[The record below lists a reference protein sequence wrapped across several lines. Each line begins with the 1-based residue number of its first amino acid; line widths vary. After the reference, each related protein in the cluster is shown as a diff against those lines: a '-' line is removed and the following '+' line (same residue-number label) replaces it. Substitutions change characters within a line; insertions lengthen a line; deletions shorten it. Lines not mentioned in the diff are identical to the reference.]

1 MRIVTPRL
9 ALRAASTHRASA
21 NARDGQVLVTDR
33 GERRFHQLV
42 IAGAFCLALVIAWAL
57 AAPWLV
63 TLIVLVLAAGSIS
76 PGWSLT
82 RRFHRYFVAPLYPD
96 GPTEDPTSFLRAD
109 GLLSVIAFAGAVF
122 VIAGVPPLGWALVGL
137 ATLNL
142 LMDGLADAAPLR
154 RLLDRAFRQKP
165 AE

>member
-1 MRIVTPRL
+1 M
-9 ALRAASTHRASA
+9 
-21 NARDGQVLVTDR
+21 TDR

-42 IAGAFCLALVIAWAL
+42 IAGGFGLSLMIAWAL

-82 RRFHRYFVAPLYPD
+82 RRFHRYFIAPLHPD
-96 GPTEDPTSFLRAD
+96 GSTEDPTSFLRAD
-109 GLLSVIAFAGAVF
+109 ALLSVIAFAGAVF
-122 VIAGVPPLGWALVGL
+122 AVAGVPPLGWSLVGL

-142 LMDGLADAAPLR
+142 LIDGLADAAPLR
-154 RLLDRAFRQKP
+154 RLLNRAFQRSTP
-165 AE
+165 RD

>member
-1 MRIVTPRL
+1 MGGRL
-9 ALRAASTHRASA
+9 PL
-21 NARDGQVLVTDR
+21 TDR

-42 IAGAFCLALVIAWAL
+42 IAGGFGLALIIAWAK

-63 TLIVLVLAAGSIS
+63 TLIVLVLVAGSIS

-82 RRFHRYFVAPLYPD
+82 RRFHRYFIAPLVPN
-96 GPTEDPTSFLRAD
+96 GPAEDATSFLRAD
-109 GLLSVIAFAGAVF
+109 GLLGVIAFAGAVF

-154 RLLDRAFRQKP
+154 RLLDRAFRPTQP
-165 AE
+165 E

>member
-1 MRIVTPRL
+1 MGGRL
-9 ALRAASTHRASA
+9 PL
-21 NARDGQVLVTDR
+21 TDR

-42 IAGAFCLALVIAWAL
+42 IAGGFGLALIIAWAK

-63 TLIVLVLAAGSIS
+63 TLIVLVLVAGSIS

-82 RRFHRYFVAPLYPD
+82 RWIHRYFIAPLAPNE
-96 GPTEDPTSFLRAD
+96 PAEDATSFLRAD
-109 GLLSVIAFAGAVF
+109 GLLAVIAFAGAVF

-137 ATLNL
+137 ATLTL

-154 RLLDRAFRQKP
+154 RLLDRAFRPTQP
-165 AE
+165 E

>member
-1 MRIVTPRL
+1 M
-9 ALRAASTHRASA
+9 
-21 NARDGQVLVTDR
+21 TDR

-42 IAGAFCLALVIAWAL
+42 IAGAFCLALMIAWAL

-63 TLIVLVLAAGSIS
+63 TLIVLALAAGSIS

-96 GPTEDPTSFLRAD
+96 GPSEDPTSYLRAD
-109 GLLSVIAFAGAVF
+109 ALLSVIAFAGAVF

-154 RLLDRAFRQKP
+154 RLLDRAFQRTQPGK
-165 AE
+165 

>member
-1 MRIVTPRL
+1 M
-9 ALRAASTHRASA
+9 
-21 NARDGQVLVTDR
+21 TDR

-42 IAGAFCLALVIAWAL
+42 IAGGFGLALIIAWAK

-76 PGWSLT
+76 PDWSLT
-82 RRFHRYFVAPLYPD
+82 RRFHRYFIAPLAPS
-96 GPTEDPTSFLRAD
+96 GPNEDTTSFLRAD

-122 VIAGVPPLGWALVGL
+122 VIAGLPPLGWALVGL
-137 ATLNL
+137 TTLNL

-154 RLLDRAFRQKP
+154 RLLDRTLPRSEP
-165 AE
+165 GE

>member
-1 MRIVTPRL
+1 M
-9 ALRAASTHRASA
+9 
-21 NARDGQVLVTDR
+21 TDR

-42 IAGAFCLALVIAWAL
+42 IAGAFGLSLVIAWTL

-82 RRFHRYFVAPLYPD
+82 RRFHRYFVAPLHDD
-96 GPTEDPTSFLRAD
+96 GPCEDPTSFLRAD

-154 RLLDRAFRQKP
+154 RLLGRIFQQTQLGK
-165 AE
+165 

>member
-1 MRIVTPRL
+1 MSIDKTRSSGLGGRL
-9 ALRAASTHRASA
+9 PL
-21 NARDGQVLVTDR
+21 TDR

-42 IAGAFCLALVIAWAL
+42 IAGGFGLALVIAWAK

-63 TLIVLVLAAGSIS
+63 TLIALVLVAGSIS

-82 RRFHRYFVAPLYPD
+82 RRFHRYFIAPLAPA
-96 GPTEDPTSFLRAD
+96 GPNEHATSFLRAD
-109 GLLSVIAFAGAVF
+109 GLLGVIAFAGAVF

-137 ATLNL
+137 TTLNL
-142 LMDGLADAAPLR
+142 LMDGLADAAPFR
-154 RLLDRAFRQKP
+154 RLLDQAFQQSQA

>member
-1 MRIVTPRL
+1 MGGRL
-9 ALRAASTHRASA
+9 PL
-21 NARDGQVLVTDR
+21 TDR

-42 IAGAFCLALVIAWAL
+42 IAGGFGLALIIAWTK

-63 TLIVLVLAAGSIS
+63 TLIVLVLVAGSIS

-82 RRFHRYFVAPLYPD
+82 RRFHRYFIAPLAPA
-96 GPTEDPTSFLRAD
+96 GPNEDATSFLRAD
-109 GLLSVIAFAGAVF
+109 GLLAVIAFAGAVF

-137 ATLNL
+137 ATLTL

-154 RLLDRAFRQKP
+154 RLLDHAIQQSQA

>member
-1 MRIVTPRL
+1 M
-9 ALRAASTHRASA
+9 
-21 NARDGQVLVTDR
+21 TDR

-42 IAGAFCLALVIAWAL
+42 IAGGFGLALIIAWTK

-63 TLIVLVLAAGSIS
+63 TLIVLVLVAGSIS

-82 RRFHRYFVAPLYPD
+82 RRFHRYFIAPLAPN
-96 GPTEDPTSFLRAD
+96 GPAEDATSFLRAD
-109 GLLSVIAFAGAVF
+109 GLLAVIAFAGAVF

-137 ATLNL
+137 TTLNL

-154 RLLDRAFRQKP
+154 RLLDRAIQQSQA

>member
-1 MRIVTPRL
+1 ML
-9 ALRAASTHRASA
+9 GRAIP
-21 NARDGQVLVTDR
+21 LTDR

-42 IAGAFCLALVIAWAL
+42 IAGGFGLALIIAWTK

-63 TLIVLVLAAGSIS
+63 TLIVLVLVAGSIS

-82 RRFHRYFVAPLYPD
+82 RRFHRYFIAPLAPN
-96 GPTEDPTSFLRAD
+96 GPNEDATSFLRAD
-109 GLLSVIAFAGAVF
+109 GLLAVIAFAGAVF

-137 ATLNL
+137 TTLNL

-154 RLLDRAFRQKP
+154 RLLDQAFQQSQP

>member
-1 MRIVTPRL
+1 M
-9 ALRAASTHRASA
+9 
-21 NARDGQVLVTDR
+21 TDR

-42 IAGAFCLALVIAWAL
+42 MAGAFGLALMIAWAL

-76 PGWSLT
+76 PAWSLT
-82 RRFHRYFVAPLYPD
+82 RRFHRYFVAPLQSE

-109 GLLSVIAFAGAVF
+109 AVLGVIAFAGAVF
-122 VIAGVPPLGWALVGL
+122 VVAGVPPLGWSLVGL

-142 LMDGLADAAPLR
+142 LIDGLADAAPLR
-154 RLLDRAFRQKP
+154 RLLDRAFRATP
-165 AE
+165 PE

>member
-1 MRIVTPRL
+1 M
-9 ALRAASTHRASA
+9 
-21 NARDGQVLVTDR
+21 TDR

-42 IAGAFCLALVIAWAL
+42 TAGGLCLALMIAWAL

-82 RRFHRYFVAPLYPD
+82 RRFHRYVVAPLYPD
-96 GPTEDPTSFLRAD
+96 GPDEDPTPFLRAD

-142 LMDGLADAAPLR
+142 LMDGLADAAPFR

-165 AE
+165 IE

>member
-1 MRIVTPRL
+1 M
-9 ALRAASTHRASA
+9 
-21 NARDGQVLVTDR
+21 TDR

-42 IAGAFCLALVIAWAL
+42 IAGGFGLALIIAWAK

-63 TLIVLVLAAGSIS
+63 TLIVLVLVAGSIS

-82 RRFHRYFVAPLYPD
+82 RRFHRYFIAPLAPN
-96 GPTEDPTSFLRAD
+96 GPAEDATSFLRAD
-109 GLLSVIAFAGAVF
+109 GLLAVIAFAGAVF

-154 RLLDRAFRQKP
+154 RLLDRAFRRSKP
-165 AE
+165 GE

>member
-1 MRIVTPRL
+1 M
-9 ALRAASTHRASA
+9 
-21 NARDGQVLVTDR
+21 TDR

-42 IAGAFCLALVIAWAL
+42 IAGGFGLALIIAWAK

-63 TLIVLVLAAGSIS
+63 TLIVLVLVAGSIS

-82 RRFHRYFVAPLYPD
+82 RRFHRYFIAPVAPA
-96 GPTEDPTSFLRAD
+96 GPNEDATSFLRAD
-109 GLLSVIAFAGAVF
+109 GLLAVIAFAGAVF

-137 ATLNL
+137 ATLTL

-154 RLLDRAFRQKP
+154 RLLDQAFQQSQA

>member
-1 MRIVTPRL
+1 MGGRL
-9 ALRAASTHRASA
+9 PL
-21 NARDGQVLVTDR
+21 TDR

-42 IAGAFCLALVIAWAL
+42 IAGGFGLALIIAWAK

-63 TLIVLVLAAGSIS
+63 TLIVLVLVAGSIN

-82 RRFHRYFVAPLYPD
+82 RWIHRYFIAPLAPA
-96 GPTEDPTSFLRAD
+96 GPNEDATSFLRAD
-109 GLLSVIAFAGAVF
+109 GLLAVIAFAGAVF

-137 ATLNL
+137 ATLTL

-154 RLLDRAFRQKP
+154 RLLDQAFQHSQ
-165 AE
+165 AGE

>member
-1 MRIVTPRL
+1 MGGRL
-9 ALRAASTHRASA
+9 PL
-21 NARDGQVLVTDR
+21 TDR

-42 IAGAFCLALVIAWAL
+42 IAGGFGLALIIAWAK

-63 TLIVLVLAAGSIS
+63 TLIVLVLVAGSIS

-82 RRFHRYFVAPLYPD
+82 RRFHRYFIAPLAPN
-96 GPTEDPTSFLRAD
+96 GPAEDATSFLRAD
-109 GLLSVIAFAGAVF
+109 GLLAVIAFAGAVF

-142 LMDGLADAAPLR
+142 LMDGLADAAPFR
-154 RLLDRAFRQKP
+154 RLMDQAFQQSQA

>member
-1 MRIVTPRL
+1 MGGRL
-9 ALRAASTHRASA
+9 PL
-21 NARDGQVLVTDR
+21 TDR

-42 IAGAFCLALVIAWAL
+42 IAGGFGLALIIAWTK

-63 TLIVLVLAAGSIS
+63 TLIVLVLVAGSIS

-82 RRFHRYFVAPLYPD
+82 RRFHRYFIAPLAPN
-96 GPTEDPTSFLRAD
+96 GPAEDATSFLRAD
-109 GLLSVIAFAGAVF
+109 GLLAVIAFAGAVF

-154 RLLDRAFRQKP
+154 RLLDRAIQQSQA

>member
-1 MRIVTPRL
+1 MGGRL
-9 ALRAASTHRASA
+9 PL
-21 NARDGQVLVTDR
+21 TDQ

-42 IAGAFCLALVIAWAL
+42 IAGGFGLALVIAWAK

-63 TLIVLVLAAGSIS
+63 TLIVLVLVAGSIS

-82 RRFHRYFVAPLYPD
+82 RRFHRYFVAPLQSD
-96 GPTEDPTSFLRAD
+96 APTEDPTSFLRAD
-109 GLLSVIAFAGAVF
+109 ALLSVIAFAGAVF

-154 RLLDRAFRQKP
+154 RALDRAYLRRG
-165 AE
+165 

>member
-1 MRIVTPRL
+1 M
-9 ALRAASTHRASA
+9 
-21 NARDGQVLVTDR
+21 TDR
-33 GERRFHQLV
+33 AERRFHQLI
-42 IAGAFCLALVIAWAL
+42 IAGAFGLALMIAWAL

-82 RRFHRYFVAPLYPD
+82 RRFHRYFVAPLDPE

-137 ATLNL
+137 ATLDL
-142 LMDGLADAAPLR
+142 LMDGLADAAPIR
-154 RLLDRAFRQKP
+154 RLLDRAVQRSR
-165 AE
+165 AGE